1 MGFAAFLLVRNAV
14 LPGYRLAAIH
24 AVAVLAAGLAG
35 ANLPA
40 GHRNRRNSAQFHGLF
55 PAFLVPVG
63 QHARAIAT
71 AFALAPACPR
81 TVGCAPARRGRCPAP
96 RCYGYPRAIPVKS
109 VISRSRRSEER
120 SGGKEYGSTCRSRW
134 SQ

>member
-55 PAFLVPVG
+55 PALLVPVG
-63 QHARAIAT
+63 QHARAIAP
-71 AFALAPACPR
+71 AFVLAPGHR
-81 TVGCAPARRGRCPAP
+81 KSNRLDSRHSCA
-96 RCYGYPRAIPVKS
+96 
-109 VISRSRRSEER
+109 SRMPTSA
-120 SGGKEYGSTCRSRW
+120 
-134 SQ
+134 